1 VSYGNFYRTPLI
13 HQRKMMRICYWHI
26 VTSVWVISK
35 LRVATLWVGKQRGQV
50 QVYSVRYWT
59 SNVTSVTKV
68 RSSSTC
74 LFAGTWHPWWVLL
87 QHSIMLRLLFIV
99 EWYRVLSLR
108 YACIRSSDI
117 ILIPWATFVQ
127 NFVSFA
133 APTAEIAHGE
143 KSCTQSLSH
152 SLTYLAYLMPQ

>member
-1 VSYGNFYRTPLI
+1 MFVCRYVAPLVSVITTLYYVAFII
-13 HQRKMMRICYWHI
+13 HC
-26 VTSVWVISK
+26 
-35 LRVATLWVGKQRGQV
+35 RV
-50 QVYSVRYWT
+50 
-59 SNVTSVTKV
+59 
-68 RSSSTC
+68 
-74 LFAGTWHPWWVLL
+74 
-87 QHSIMLRLLFIV
+87 
-99 EWYRVLSLR
+99 WYRVLSLR